1 MKSWA
6 TTLTNTAKKSKFIQP
21 PFYILYRPRA
31 PYQLAQKLRP
41 LPLRLRNRNLCPSKA
56 RKNQP
61 AEIGPKDIP
70 VNALISE
77 RMDGRI
83 QGFHRA
89 AAWSLIRA
97 LSSLA
102 TRQFQKFQSIIR
114 ASAFRP

>member
-41 LPLRLRNRNLCPSKA
+41 LPLRLRNRNSCPSKA
-56 RKNQP
+56 RKNP
-61 AEIGPKDIP
+61 PVEIELQDIP
-70 VNALISE
+70 AGALISE
-77 RMDGRI
+77 RMDGII
-83 QGFHRA
+83 QGFHRG

-102 TRQFQKFQSIIR
+102 KR
-114 ASAFRP
+114 